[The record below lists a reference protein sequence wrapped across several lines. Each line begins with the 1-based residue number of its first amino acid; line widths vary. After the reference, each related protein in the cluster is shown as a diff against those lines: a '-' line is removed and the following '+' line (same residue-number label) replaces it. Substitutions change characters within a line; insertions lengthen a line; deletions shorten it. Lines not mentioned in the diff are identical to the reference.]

1 MPLRTKYIQ
10 LVFSLNK
17 PLRSCLGLVW
27 VRQVDWEPDKF
38 ARVFS
43 QSLLFHPRDRVCHL
57 FFASYGKV
65 HLGAAP
71 REVKCDVQTDTRAT
85 VPKGWPL
92 AAAHA
97 NAQKEPLAWEDD
109 VLCTRDDGYAA
120 VQVE

>member
-1 MPLRTKYIQ
+1 M
-10 LVFSLNK
+10 
-17 PLRSCLGLVW
+17 W

-43 QSLLFHPRDRVCHL
+43 QSLLFHPRDRVCRL
-57 FFASYGKV
+57 FIASCGKV
-65 HLGAAP
+65 HLGTAP

-92 AAAHA
+92 AAVDA
-97 NAQKEPLAWEDD
+97 NVQKAPLARGDD